1 MKKYTYSARETDRS
15 DKWYLV
21 DADGVILGRMASE
34 IAARLRGKRNPLY
47 TPHADTGDSVVVVN
61 AEKIAL
67 TGRKWDQKV
76 YYHHTGFVGGIKAI
90 TARKLLEKKPE
101 DLVVHAVRGMLPKN
115 KLGRALLKKLKVYA
129 GPEHPHSA
137 QQPEPLSIK

>member
-1 MKKYTYSARETDRS
+1 VKKYTYSARETDRS

-76 YYHHTGFVGGIKAI
+76 YYHHTGYVGGIKAI

>member
-1 MKKYTYSARETDRS
+1 VKKYTYSARETDRS